1 MHPRL
6 PHAPSGADVV
16 HVVEEPLF
24 VLPIP
29 LGFGPEDDP
38 PGYTFIVRAENALGR
53 DLHGPRWVES
63 YRLGPPLNLPPP
75 SSSSAKG
82 LDARRE
88 ARLLLQNLDRAIWQ
102 LDAAVAR
109 QAGADGPARPEPDP
123 TKIPSLSR
131 AKSARPNYRS
141 PGDVDAA
148 WADAYSSRVRYRSE
162 ALEAGI
168 DPEAEEVEHRQSPQE
183 ILSDAGYE
191 RAWRRDQAVTEQ
203 WKLVVDVRR
212 HLLRE
217 LQSGA
222 ISASVRPYAGGPWRA
237 LTPGDW
243 NADLASLQRRFI
255 YGAMD
260 PDRPFP
266 GRGKAWPS
274 GWWIFIEHRDEAS
287 PSRAAEDG
295 PQSEDQDAAAASASP
310 DANTAHIDAR
320 SEVDAPPL
328 MDGRA
333 KPMNLQQAVEHALSP
348 DPEERSQRATILRA
362 IRDAGWTDWPEGTWF
377 AIFGSLQFSKGSD
390 PKLSTFYRVRDDL
403 NGLLVRSPTE

>member
-6 PHAPSGADVV
+6 PHAPLGADVV
-16 HVVEEPLF
+16 HVLEEPLF
-24 VLPIP
+24 VLPVA
-29 LGFGPEDDP
+29 LGFGPKDDP
-38 PGYTFIVRAENALGR
+38 SGYTFIVRAENALGR
-53 DLHGPRWVES
+53 ELHGPRWVES

-102 LDAAVAR
+102 LEAAVAR
-109 QAGADGPARPEPDP
+109 QAGAIVPAPPDRDP
-123 TKIPSLSR
+123 TKIPSLNR
-131 AKSARPNYRS
+131 AKAARPNYRS
-141 PGDVDAA
+141 SGDVDAA
-148 WADAYSSRVRYRSE
+148 WADAYSSRVRQRSE

-168 DPEAEEVEHRQSPQE
+168 DPDAEEVETNPSPQE
-183 ILSDAGYE
+183 TLSDAEYE
-191 RAWRRDQAVTEQ
+191 RAWRRDQAVAEQ
-203 WKLVVDVRR
+203 WKLVVEVRQQ
-212 HLLRE
+212 LLSE

-222 ISASVRPYAGGPWRA
+222 ISAAVRPYDGGPWRA
-237 LTPGDW
+237 LAPGDW
-243 NADLASLQRRFI
+243 NADLASLQRRFT
-255 YGAMD
+255 YGEMD

-287 PSRAAEDG
+287 PSRTAEDD
-295 PQSEDQDAAAASASP
+295 PQSEDQDAAPASASP
-310 DANTAHIDAR
+310 DADIVHIDAR

-348 DPEERSQRATILRA
+348 APRKQSKRAIILRA
-362 IRDAGWTDWPEGTWF
+362 IRAAGWTDWPEGTWSE
-377 AIFGSLQFSKGSD
+377 IFGQLHFKEGSRTI
-390 PKLSTFYRVRDDL
+390 STFYRVRDELNDL
-403 NGLLVRSPTE
+403 LNRP